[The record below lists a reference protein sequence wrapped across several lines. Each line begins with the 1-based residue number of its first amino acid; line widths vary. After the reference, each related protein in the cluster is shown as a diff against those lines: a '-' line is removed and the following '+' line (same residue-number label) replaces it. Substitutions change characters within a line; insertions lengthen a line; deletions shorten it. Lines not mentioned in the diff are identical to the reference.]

1 MSLVTI
7 DLDSEIGRP
16 QSYRQA
22 SDNHVIHHSGV
33 ESNAQVRNLKLVVNP
48 RPPVGEGAHKSART
62 HTCIDALRK
71 SWQDAVLSLKGFGG
85 MFIFVS
91 D

>member
-1 MSLVTI
+1 MNLVTI

-33 ESNAQVRNLKLVVNP
+33 ESNAQVRNLKLAVNP
-48 RPPVGEGAHKSART
+48 HPHVGCKCMHAHV
-62 HTCIDALRK
+62 HTLLGK
-71 SWQDAVLSLKGFGG
+71 SWQNDLLSLKGFGG